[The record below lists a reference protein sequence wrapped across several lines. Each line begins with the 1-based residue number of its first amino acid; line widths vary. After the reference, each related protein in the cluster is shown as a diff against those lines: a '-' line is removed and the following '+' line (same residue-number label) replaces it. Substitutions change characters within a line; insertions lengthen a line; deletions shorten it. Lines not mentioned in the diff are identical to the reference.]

1 MQAFIA
7 ESVIHTLSK
16 RHPEKIYEFAGYY
29 GQALHYS
36 AFAVSSLITPSVQNY
51 ITSKWLLIIASA
63 LFAVYYLVYNN
74 GEGSYLSEHSSPRT
88 IESNT
93 GIETAVGHS
102 SMFVGG
108 AALAMIYYIIVPGT
122 SSSHETS
129 LTFSDT
135 QIFWIYGSFFG
146 LNVVSVLIFT
156 CLPTKQFDSI
166 SSNTKNVK
174 YGLKD
179 HIKQFKF
186 AVLDTNVLLLTPF
199 FAYMGLIT
207 SFLMG
212 VYPTTLSFTA
222 SFSDDAYII
231 PIYSMSIGAAEIFGG
246 IFLRRLIKKCQHWG
260 LVVTITT
267 HFVFICSMLILV
279 QLSAPEMSTIE
290 PTAAAAMLIR
300 PSRFV
305 VIIIGF
311 LLGLGDF
318 TITTGRAVI
327 CQVAAPDFRMQV
339 FSLSRVYQCVSSC
352 IVLFLTPVMGIT
364 SWTIVL
370 AVGLAVG
377 ATTFAVVARKTA
389 NNRKHRVAATETK
402 ETLASTDIEA
412 DRRFSGDRT
421 AVNT

>member
-51 ITSKWLLIIASA
+51 ITSKWLLIIAST
-63 LFAVYYLVYNN
+63 LFAVYYLGFIHVTSFYF
-74 GEGSYLSEHSSPRT
+74 YLSQVLMGIGYSCKFSSTTTEKAP
-88 IESNT
+88 IFPNIPLHGLSNL
-93 GIETAVGHS
+93 IR
-102 SMFVGG
+102 
-108 AALAMIYYIIVPGT
+108 
-122 SSSHETS
+122 
-129 LTFSDT
+129 
-135 QIFWIYGSFFG
+135 
-146 LNVVSVLIFT
+146 VL
-156 CLPTKQFDSI
+156 KQLLVI
-166 SSNTKNVK
+166 AE
-174 YGLKD
+174 
-179 HIKQFKF
+179 QFKF

-207 SFLMG
+207 SFLMS

-222 SFSDDAYII
+222 SFSDDVYII

-279 QLSAPEMSTIE
+279 QLSVPEMSTIE

-421 AVNT
+421 TVNT